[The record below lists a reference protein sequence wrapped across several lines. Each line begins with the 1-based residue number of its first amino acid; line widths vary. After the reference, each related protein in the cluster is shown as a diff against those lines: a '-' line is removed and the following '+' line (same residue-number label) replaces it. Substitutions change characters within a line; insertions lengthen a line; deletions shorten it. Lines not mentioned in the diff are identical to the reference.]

1 MFSSRLEQRRKVR
14 RFAVLVAITVLIVGI
29 ALIAV
34 VAMQGFDL
42 LGAAEADRLPL
53 GLALLG
59 ALAGLLVLSLVAY
72 VAVRVFSR
80 VE

>member
-14 RFAVLVAITVLIVGI
+14 RFAVIVALTVLIIGI

-34 VAMQGFDL
+34 VAMQGLDL

-53 GLALLG
+53 GIAVLG
-59 ALAGLLVLSLVAY
+59 ALAGLLVLVLIAY